1 MPSLLR
7 SRGSETHAAA
17 GTSGPAAA
25 GLAGTRPWSQA
36 TAAVR
41 RAFATVGEGFRT
53 AWRRLTRWLDPINQW
68 LRRLWIPVSARLR
81 PIRGLFTP
89 LGRGV
94 VLVLLAAGV
103 AGGLLS
109 WAELAAIAAVLLI
122 ALLMAVVFVL
132 GRPSYA
138 VRVGL
143 ATVRVVVGERAVG
156 DLHVGNTSER
166 SAAPSLIELPVGRAV
181 ATLPIPRL
189 APQAEHEELFTIPTQ
204 RRAVLTLGPVRS
216 VRQDPLEL
224 LRREVAWTEP
234 EDIFVHPRTVRLD
247 NASTGFIRDLEG
259 LATKDLSNDDVSFH
273 ALRQYVPGDDLR
285 YVHWRSTARTGRLM
299 IRQFE
304 ETRRSQVVIL
314 LDTCLADYADSDE
327 FELAISCA
335 ASLSRS
341 AQTEGKEVAVFTS
354 DVALPGPTRDSLLD
368 SYSGIEP
375 SPSRE
380 PFGDRARV
388 VATDA
393 PSASVVILVTG
404 SATPMEQVR
413 LASIRVPAMAR
424 CFGIRAAIGEELS
437 RKGVGDFALASVP
450 RLEDLPMAVRVVTA

>member
-1 MPSLLR
+1 MPTLLR
-7 SRGSETHAAA
+7 SRGPKAEAAA
-17 GTSGPAAA
+17 GTSVPAEA
-25 GLAGTRPWSQA
+25 GRTRARPLVWTAGTARRLF
-36 TAAVR
+36 AV
-41 RAFATVGEGFRT
+41 VGSWFRT
-53 AWRRLTRWLDPINQW
+53 VWRWLARLVDPVSSRLRRVLSPLSAW
-68 LRRLWIPVSARLR
+68 LRPAFQ
-81 PIRGLFTP
+81 LFTP
-89 LGRGV
+89 VGRAV
-94 VLVLLAAGV
+94 VLVGLVAAV
-103 AGGLLS
+103 AGGLLG
-109 WAELAAIAAVLLI
+109 WAELAGIAAVGLTVLLI
-122 ALLMAVVFVL
+122 AVVFVL

-143 ATVRVVVGERAVG
+143 ASVRVVVGERAVG
-156 DLHVGNTSER
+156 DLHVRNTATR
-166 SAAPSLIELPVGRAV
+166 SAAPSLIELPVGGAV

-189 APQAEHEELFTIPTQ
+189 DPEAEHEELFTIPTQ
-204 RRAVLTLGPVRS
+204 HRAVLVLGPVRS
-216 VRQDPLEL
+216 VRQDPLGI
-224 LRREVAWTEP
+224 LRREVAWTQP
-234 EDIFVHPRTVRLD
+234 QQIFVHPRTVQLE

-273 ALRQYVPGDDLR
+273 ALREYVPGDDLR

-304 ETRRSQVVIL
+304 ETRRSQVVIV
-314 LDTCLADYADSDE
+314 LDTRLADYAGDDE

-341 AQTEGKEVAVFTS
+341 AQTEGKEVTVFTS

-368 SYSGIEP
+368 AYSGIDP

-388 VATDA
+388 VAADA

-404 SATPMEQVR
+404 SATSMEQVR

-424 CFGIRAAIGEELS
+424 CFGIRAAVGEDLS
-437 RKGVGDFALASVP
+437 RKGVGDFALVSVP
-450 RLEDLPMAVRVVTA
+450 RLDDLPMAVRVVTS